1 MKRLRRLLN
10 LVKHFEIMNLREE
23 EIGRIIE
30 QLSKQTDGFENPKI
44 VMIGGYALRAF
55 TSLSRYTRD
64 CDFVLKKIDGWNLD
78 KIKKL
83 LPKDLSVEA
92 FEKRGDYG
100 FLRCIKLLKVNG
112 RSAKIS
118 IDFMEGEVRGRME
131 EQVFFITEKFL
142 QKTKKVKIPI
152 AKKMI
157 EIYVSDYTDYLILKI
172 MSARPSDIRDIAT
185 LIWKD
190 GIPDDLEE
198 RAKKVLA
205 HPDILE
211 KNLKLIINH
220 VSDERFLD
228 SWKGTFV
235 TTEFTE
241 KTKEK
246 VLKELKKLV

>member
-1 MKRLRRLLN
+1 
-10 LVKHFEIMNLREE
+10 MNLREE

-30 QLSKQTDGFENPKI
+30 QLSKQTEGFENPKI

-64 CDFVLKKIDGWNLD
+64 CAFVLKKIDGWNLD

-152 AKKMI
+152 ATKMI

-205 HPDILE
+205 YPDILE
-211 KNLKLIINH
+211 KNLKLIIND

>member
-1 MKRLRRLLN
+1 M
-10 LVKHFEIMNLREE
+10 VKQPEIMNLREE
-23 EIGRIIE
+23 EISRIIE

-44 VMIGGYALRAF
+44 MLVGGYALRAF

-64 CDFVLKKIDGWNLD
+64 CDFVLKKSDGWNLD

-83 LPKDLSVEA
+83 LPKDLSVEV
-92 FEKRGDYG
+92 FEKRGSYG
-100 FLRCIKLLKVNG
+100 FLRCIRLLKVDG

-118 IDFMEGEVRGRME
+118 IDFMEEEVRGRME

-157 EIYVSDYTDYLILKI
+157 EIYVPDYTDYLILKI
-172 MSARPSDIRDIAT
+172 ISARPSDIRDIAT
-185 LIWKD
+185 LIWKN

-198 RAKKVLA
+198 RAKNTLA
-205 HPDILE
+205 HPEILE
-211 KNLKLIINH
+211 KNLELIITDI
-220 VSDERFLD
+220 SDKRFVD

-241 KTKEK
+241 KIKEQ
-246 VLKELKKLV
+246 VLKELKRLL